1 MMWATFDNDF
11 NKRKLCVSNKH
22 LDIKVITVPLG
33 NIVSIKFELY
43 VLTRYMID
51 GSHMITYIL
60 IIWGK
65 QYVKSSGLDHKTL
78 L

>member
-43 VLTRYMID
+43 VLELFFVEFFRR
-51 GSHMITYIL
+51 
-60 IIWGK
+60 
-65 QYVKSSGLDHKTL
+65 
-78 L
+78 

>member
-33 NIVSIKFELY
+33 DIVSIKFELY
-43 VLTRYMID
+43 VLELFGVSLNFFEDHIPKLSLDRF
-51 GSHMITYIL
+51 YI
-60 IIWGK
+60 
-65 QYVKSSGLDHKTL
+65 YL
-78 L
+78 LYD

>member
-33 NIVSIKFELY
+33 DIVSIKFELY
-43 VLTRYMID
+43 DFIFTCCMIN
-51 GSHMITYIL
+51 GSYNE
-60 IIWGK
+60 
-65 QYVKSSGLDHKTL
+65 QKSKIM
-78 L
+78 